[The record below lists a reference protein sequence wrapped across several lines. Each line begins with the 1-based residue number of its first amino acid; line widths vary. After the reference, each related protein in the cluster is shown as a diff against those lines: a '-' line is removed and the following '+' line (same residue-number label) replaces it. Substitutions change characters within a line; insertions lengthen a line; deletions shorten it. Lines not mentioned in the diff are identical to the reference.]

1 MRGQAECR
9 DSLGN
14 PFTLFDNATFDVCP
28 HVLCVYDSDHETPSP
43 ARAYSRTTASC
54 VIDLAVKGAVPALNL
69 RRYGLGRHRPR
80 HRPSGHLDATG
91 RRRRIT
97 QNEIP
102 VLSLGEGAYAYFGKL
117 HPQIGYP
124 QGAPG

>member
-28 HVLCVYDSDHETPSP
+28 RVLCVYDSDQETTLAFESLLEDNGL
-43 ARAYSRTTASC
+43 
-54 VIDLAVKGAVPALNL
+54 VIDLAVKGAVPALIL

-91 RRRRIT
+91 RRRPVT